1 MAQVKQG
8 SKRFRLGWG
17 DVYSAVRHAVTTA
30 GACVGAVAL
39 GAGEVVGRAV
49 GETLQ
54 SGTSITDIATLV
66 AAGKVAAIS
75 FAGRLVWRFFTDMG
89 ASQRKV
95 ADAVKDAAKAAA
107 AGEQ

>member
-66 AAGKVAAIS
+66 AIS